1 MLWVCSEEGWG
12 KGGGNLNI
20 KGGGGG
26 GGGGVGEQFE
36 CMEAGEKFESLGG
49 RRAGKFPLKVLIAC
63 GFYVVCIPN
72 MV

>member
-12 KGGGNLNI
+12 KGGGNLSI
-20 KGGGGG
+20 KGGGA
-26 GGGGVGEQFE
+26 GEQFE
-36 CMEAGEKFESLGG
+36 CLEAGEKFESLGG